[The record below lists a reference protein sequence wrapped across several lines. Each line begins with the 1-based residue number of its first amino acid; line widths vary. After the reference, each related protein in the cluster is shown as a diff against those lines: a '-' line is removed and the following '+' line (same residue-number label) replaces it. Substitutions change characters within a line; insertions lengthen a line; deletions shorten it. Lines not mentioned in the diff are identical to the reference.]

1 MELTLE
7 EFGCFNLKSKS
18 QILSFKANHVSSISV
33 GKCEL
38 QLYVMGDNYY
48 VKQVCRSTGLLEKI
62 DPIVRPDTLYLFA
75 RDIDLSAH
83 LPD

>member
-18 QILSFKANHVSSISV
+18 QILSFKANYVSSICV
-33 GKCEL
+33 GKSEL
-38 QLYVMGDNYY
+38 QLYVMGNNYY
-48 VKQVCRSTGLLEKI
+48 VKQVCRSSGLLEKI
-62 DPIVRPDTLYLFA
+62 DPIIKPDTLYLFA
-75 RDIDLSAH
+75 KDNDLSAI